1 MSFLHAKSSNTTVN
15 VSGGGGSGGGAVTNT
30 FTSVGPVSAHKV
42 LAATGAGIVY
52 ADKDTLTD
60 QDKISG
66 LSVSS
71 VGAAGEEVT
80 YVSSGLVTDS
90 SFAFSVGP
98 VYLSNI
104 GAMTQTKP
112 TSGLLVQIGIA
123 IEPTTLQ
130 FDIQLNVRLA

>member
-1 MSFLHAKSSNTTVN
+1 MSFLHAKASNTTVN

-42 LAATGAGIVY
+42 LASTLAGVVY

-60 QDKISG
+60 QDKIIG

-71 VGAAGEEVT
+71 AGAAGEEVT
-80 YVSSGLVTDS
+80 YVSSGLVTDP
-90 SFAFSVGP
+90 SFSFSAGP
-98 VYLSNI
+98 IYLGNA
-104 GAMTQTKP
+104 GALTQTKP
-112 TSGLLVQIGIA
+112 TSGLLVQVAIA
-123 IEPTTLQ
+123 IEADKLQ